1 MIIPEN
7 CRIWRRHWIKKILQV
22 SDWINFYEID
32 LFALSHVPQTIVRH
46 NLSLQVDFIF
56 QSFLVI
62 NMFIFPL
69 SVCCISGIFV
79 PNKPLAANLG
89 LPPPPQIKPQT
100 FISYFLNCLP
110 RVSIRERAQFPGRTW
125 IIFQNLAP
133 STIRGHFS

>member
-7 CRIWRRHWIKKILQV
+7 CRIWRRHWIKEILQV

-32 LFALSHVPQTIVRH
+32 LFALSHVPQTILRH

-89 LPPPPQIKPQT
+89 LPPPPNKT
-100 FISYFLNCLP
+100 ADFYFLLLELSAESKYP
-110 RVSIRERAQFPGRTW
+110 WKSPISWPDLDYFPEFGSIYNSWT
-125 IIFQNLAP
+125 L
-133 STIRGHFS
+133 